1 MKIRTLRSAI
11 RAHGKAEARS
21 TGREK
26 LSPTMLLNVYAT
38 VRTPKRPAFPHVLR
52 SYRDVTDR
60 ELFPHLQ
67 GFMGFVMANGER
79 PMTST
84 RYHVL
89 RHLERVRHQF
99 AIEVEKAHMPG
110 FEAWAL
116 EVNGLVFT
124 TDTAVRAPDGKVLVS
139 PETGDPEPGAVVPY
153 PEDAR
158 HRKAI
163 TEAELAERGLHV
175 PAILPPVVSE
185 LEVELR
191 EPAEVVAR
199 AFALFACAVRA
210 ESLAAKE
217 PLAIADLER
226 RLPLAFESLSHKEQ
240 EFFGGEPSPQD
251 IANHAWRYEA
261 LAALTWALGIGGQG
275 PLPFPS
281 ATVDVSALAET
292 MLGLDGRKLLGE
304 ARLRPVPEILSA
316 LDHAYRLHWL
326 TTEAR
331 LRPDV
336 SAEGIEPGVVLE
348 RHYALSWLTRF
359 EEAEWDDVSTP
370 T

>member
-1 MKIRTLRSAI
+1 
-11 RAHGKAEARS
+11 
-21 TGREK
+21 
-26 LSPTMLLNVYAT
+26 MLLNVYAT

-52 SYRDVTDR
+52 SHRDTSDR
-60 ELFPHLQ
+60 ELFHHLQ

-116 EVNGLVFT
+116 EVNGLVFS

-139 PETGDPEPGAVVPY
+139 PETGDPEPGAVVPH

-175 PAILPPVVSE
+175 PAVLPPVVSE

-191 EPAEVVAR
+191 DPAEVVAR

-217 PLAIADLER
+217 PVSVADLKK
-226 RLPLAFESLSHKEQ
+226 RLPLAFEALSPKER
-240 EFFGGEPSPQD
+240 ELMGGEPSPQE
-251 IANHAWRYEA
+251 IANQVWRYEA
-261 LAALTWALGIGGQG
+261 LAVLVWALRVNGE
-275 PLPFPS
+275 PALPFPS
-281 ATVDVSALAET
+281 AIVDVSALAET
-292 MLGLDGRKLLGE
+292 MLKLDAKRLLAE
-304 ARLRPVPEILSA
+304 ARLRPVPEILGA

-331 LRPDV
+331 LHPDMEI
-336 SAEGIEPGVVLE
+336 EGVEPGVVLE

-359 EEAEWDDVSTP
+359 EEAEWDEVSTP

>member
-1 MKIRTLRSAI
+1 
-11 RAHGKAEARS
+11 
-21 TGREK
+21 
-26 LSPTMLLNVYAT
+26 MLLNVYAT
-38 VRTPKRPAFPHVLR
+38 VRAPKRPAFPHMLR
-52 SYRDVTDR
+52 SHRDVTDP

-99 AIEVEKAHMPG
+99 AIEVEKDHMPG

-116 EVNGLVFT
+116 EVNGLVFS

-175 PAILPPVVSE
+175 PAVLPPVVSE

-191 EPAEVVAR
+191 DPAEVVAR

-217 PLAIADLER
+217 PIDVADLKK
-226 RLPLAFESLSHKEQ
+226 RLPLAFEALSPRER
-240 EFFGGEPSPQD
+240 ELMGGEPSAQE
-251 IANHAWRYEA
+251 IANQVWRYEA
-261 LAALTWALGIGGQG
+261 LAVLAWALRLNGDDA
-275 PLPFPS
+275 LPFPS
-281 ATVDVSALAET
+281 GIVDVSALAET
-292 MLGLDGRKLLGE
+292 MLKLDAKRLLVE
-304 ARLRPVPEILSA
+304 ARMRPTHEILAA
-316 LDHAYRLHWL
+316 LDLAYRLHWL

-331 LRPDV
+331 MRPDL
-336 SAEGIEPGVVLE
+336 SAEGVEPGVVLE
-348 RHYALSWLTRF
+348 RHYALAWLTRF
-359 EEAEWDDVSTP
+359 EEAEWDEVSTP